1 MQISNLNVGSYLCQ
15 TSSKA
20 LATAEKEKKD
30 NYLLPCLYC
39 RGYFNPMMYS
49 SNRISGTEA
58 VSAQQHLAS
67 LLSNNLK
74 QEYSEMC
81 VFVRARMSL
90 AIMRSNT
97 LILRGARYKEV
108 YIRQR
113 PYLEDGAVMSLLAPW
128 RG

>member
-1 MQISNLNVGSYLCQ
+1 MV
-15 TSSKA
+15 
-20 LATAEKEKKD
+20 
-30 NYLLPCLYC
+30 
-39 RGYFNPMMYS
+39 YS
-49 SNRISGTEA
+49 SDGILGTETVA
-58 VSAQQHLAS
+58 AQRRLDS

-97 LILRGARYKEV
+97 LIIRGARYKEV